1 MFKKL
6 RCRPDDGTTMAM
18 AMMMKLSA
26 AKCWHDD
33 NDEVVIG
40 RVMLMAMSTMMSHHR
55 PDDGTTMSML
65 MHDDGDI

>member
-1 MFKKL
+1 
-6 RCRPDDGTTMAM
+6 M
-18 AMMMKLSA
+18 AMMMKLSS